1 MRALL
6 KFRFL
11 ENEKPFF
18 GSCLYGTRCFAL
30 FIHLFAYL
38 PIYLSTYPFFFPFSF
53 LSIFSAAYL
62 SIRLSVYLSMNL
74 LIRPPFYVPTFLLTY
89 LPIFLFFRLFRY
101 PFIYLPLCLSI
112 FYISLYLCIYLPIY
126 FPFRL
131 SISRFTWPSICLII
145 FWSRFLSVFIF
156 IISFENSLFIYAAA
170 FLFAHLPNMAP
181 KKIEA
186 EPLVAI
192 LKRVPPCLQ
201 AATSWRTSAVRPKSL
216 GFRV

>member
-1 MRALL
+1 M
-6 KFRFL
+6 
-11 ENEKPFF
+11 
-18 GSCLYGTRCFAL
+18 YGTRCLSL

-38 PIYLSTYPFFFPFSF
+38 LIYLSTYPFFFPFSF

-62 SIRLSVYLSMNL
+62 SIHSSVYLSMNL
-74 LIRPPFYVPTFLLTY
+74 LIHPPFYVSTFLLTY
-89 LPIFLFFRLFRY
+89 LPIFLFSGCFATHLS
-101 PFIYLPLCLSI
+101 IYLFAYLFFYLSL
-112 FYISLYLCIYLPIY
+112 FLCIYLPIY

-131 SISRFTWPSICLII
+131 SISRFPWPSICLTI

-156 IISFENSLFIYAAA
+156 IISFENSLFLYTAA

-192 LKRVPPCLQ
+192 LKRVPSCLQ